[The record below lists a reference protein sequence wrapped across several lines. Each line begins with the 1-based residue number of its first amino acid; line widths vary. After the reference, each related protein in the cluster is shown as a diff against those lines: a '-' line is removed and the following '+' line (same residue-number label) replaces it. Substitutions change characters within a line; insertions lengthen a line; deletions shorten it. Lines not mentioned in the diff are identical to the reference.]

1 MNFLVAVV
9 ISLFIYPC
17 SGLWKK
23 YIFVEVEGMEVTL
36 HLDAASEVQQLYQ
49 LVEKELSNPLD
60 EQRERLL
67 KERLRKE
74 IDYYNSND
82 EELTYPPLRY
92 DIDGSKGELVIKV
105 RKSELIMLRSELKIF
120 FMIYEKKKK
129 PKCMF

>member
-1 MNFLVAVV
+1 
-9 ISLFIYPC
+9 
-17 SGLWKK
+17 
-23 YIFVEVEGMEVTL
+23 MEVTL

-120 FMIYEKKKK
+120 FMMIYDTFFKKTI
-129 PKCMF
+129 